1 MHREKY
7 SLCRVVDPSK
17 KVPDLN
23 CEVQDLLLEVVDLK
37 QEVLGVRSGGIAPP
51 NLTPGINAG
60 TAWTLD
66 ARARPP
72 TVALQTCRMVT
83 AVKLRRS
90 ADDNKWPDVFFFI
103 TACMLTISTFL
114 CHHVFAFSA
123 LTLLVGLQEEHPA
136 CKN

>member
-1 MHREKY
+1 M
-7 SLCRVVDPSK
+7 
-17 KVPDLN
+17 PDLN

-51 NLTPGINAG
+51 NLTPGINAV

-72 TVALQTCRMVT
+72 IVALQTCRMVT

-90 ADDNKWPDVFFFI
+90 ADDNKWPDVFFSLPR
-103 TACMLTISTFL
+103 AC
-114 CHHVFAFSA
+114 
-123 LTLLVGLQEEHPA
+123 
-136 CKN
+136 